1 MTIMTRGAI
10 FACFMCFMAGGCMT
24 ALLIVCT
31 KKPAREVLV
40 GWMAYLA
47 IALILAYT
55 LGGALIL

>member
-1 MTIMTRGAI
+1 
-10 FACFMCFMAGGCMT
+10 MT

-47 IALILAYT
+47 AIALILAYT

>member
-1 MTIMTRGAI
+1 MTTRHDFCLFYVFYGRRVHDS
-10 FACFMCFMAGGCMT
+10 T
-24 ALLIVCT
+24 ADRLHQ
-31 KKPAREVLV
+31 KPAREVLV

>member
-1 MTIMTRGAI
+1 
-10 FACFMCFMAGGCMT
+10 MT
-24 ALLIVCT
+24 ALLIACT

>member
-1 MTIMTRGAI
+1 MTRGAI
-10 FACFMCFMAGGCMT
+10 FACFMCFMAGGRMT

>member
-1 MTIMTRGAI
+1 
-10 FACFMCFMAGGCMT
+10 MT

-40 GWMAYLA
+40 GWMAYQYLT
-47 IALILAYT
+47 LILAYT

>member
-1 MTIMTRGAI
+1 MTRGAI

-24 ALLIVCT
+24 ALMIVCT

-55 LGGALIL
+55 LGGSLIL

>member
-1 MTIMTRGAI
+1 MTRGVI

-31 KKPAREVLV
+31 KRPAREVLV
-40 GWMAYLA
+40 AYAAYLL

>member
-1 MTIMTRGAI
+1 
-10 FACFMCFMAGGCMT
+10 MT

-40 GWMAYLA
+40 GWMSYLA

>member
-1 MTIMTRGAI
+1 MTRGAI
-10 FACFMCFMAGGCMT
+10 FACFMCFMAGGGMT